1 LEKPVYRLDEI
12 DIESHGKIG
21 NLTEGDDQSVSFDV
35 EIEIGRDISD
45 TLTVSYN
52 KHTQLISLH
61 SKNGYIQQVKLDVI
75 ARKDKPLS
83 VFMIGNKCVSPMAKF
98 VKVVNEYGEVVE
110 IGGEHLIK
118 FPCMELL
125 RHNSFEFEFYVDRI
139 YRDDYEEVVDE
150 DTGVLY
156 IRLLNSVGIEWD
168 RETFLFHIFY
178 CITQDAAIARTSDT
192 KTVKEDKDAF
202 RIALTTQF
210 IDKFQWFKMRED
222 SKIIPPEYTVGSKG
236 TANIT
241 SEDYYLSIGQR
252 LRADVFSLVFRDN
265 IVRREGSATDSC
277 NSESYPIMNDTR
289 DLTVPF
295 VNYDPEFDDF
305 LIFKSGG
312 VLVSSSKWY
321 LNNKYVNLYVHENP
335 LVRGDYV
342 DFRLLDRDNTVRVDN
357 IFIDVD
363 ADNRTADA
371 GVEFDKAAFYLLFT
385 ISGEYIS
392 NSKYTVDGSVITFKN
407 SDECDQPYV
416 PESGAR
422 VELIIGNY
430 KKEYSTTL
438 YKMIQIE
445 ATSNDQKEFIL
456 DENLEYNPS
465 SDNILIFRK
474 DGMYIGERFYHTDT
488 SSGKIVIDQGSG
500 IPFGSYIDVL
510 LIRNM
515 SVKVIPDIASTA

>member
-1 LEKPVYRLDEI
+1 
-12 DIESHGKIG
+12 
-21 NLTEGDDQSVSFDV
+21 
-35 EIEIGRDISD
+35 
-45 TLTVSYN
+45 
-52 KHTQLISLH
+52 
-61 SKNGYIQQVKLDVI
+61 
-75 ARKDKPLS
+75 
-83 VFMIGNKCVSPMAKF
+83 
-98 VKVVNEYGEVVE
+98 
-110 IGGEHLIK
+110 
-118 FPCMELL
+118 
-125 RHNSFEFEFYVDRI
+125 
-139 YRDDYEEVVDE
+139 
-150 DTGVLY
+150 
-156 IRLLNSVGIEWD
+156 
-168 RETFLFHIFY
+168 
-178 CITQDAAIARTSDT
+178 
-192 KTVKEDKDAF
+192 
-202 RIALTTQF
+202 
-210 IDKFQWFKMRED
+210 
-222 SKIIPPEYTVGSKG
+222 
-236 TANIT
+236 
-241 SEDYYLSIGQR
+241 
-252 LRADVFSLVFRDN
+252 
-265 IVRREGSATDSC
+265 
-277 NSESYPIMNDTR
+277 MNDTR

-407 SDECDQPYV
+407 SDECDQPYE

-515 SVKVIPDIASTA
+515 SVKVIPNIASTA